1 MIEMNAL
8 NIYQMNIYQTLLFM
22 HKVKNNNIH
31 DVFKDSFTLSS
42 NKYNTRNCKKTFL
55 KPMFRTKLGQKSI
68 QFRGPELWNEIIPL
82 ELQDIPFN
90 EFKVKLKQICLHLK
104 EEENFF

>member
-1 MIEMNAL
+1 MNAL

-22 HKVKNNNIH
+22 HKVKTNNIH
-31 DVFKDSFTLSS
+31 DVFQDSFTLSS

-55 KPMFRTKLGQKSI
+55 IPMFSSEIGQKGI
-68 QFRGPELWNEIIPL
+68 QFLGAELWNEIIPR

-90 EFKVKLKQICLHLK
+90 DFKVNLKQMYLQLH